1 METINISNISNT
13 NINNVIDL
21 IKGLDLGQDCTQYE
35 QIALK
40 MHSRASESCIDEAFR
55 LEFDSKFLAMVETNL
70 AEAKFESFGTLVREC
85 KNTICE
91 IAETFDLE
99 AWLDNMAYKPH
110 VITVHVSLLLAFG
123 REIKHRYEALRKTVD
138 GDSRFKADTKAVE
151 LLGGL

>member
-35 QIALK
+35 KIAIE
-40 MHSRASESCIDEAFR
+40 MHSRASASCMDEAFR
-55 LEFDSKFLAMVETNL
+55 LEFDSKFFAMVETNL
-70 AEAKFESFGTLVREC
+70 AEAKFESVQTLAREC
-85 KNTICE
+85 KNTISE
-91 IAETFDLE
+91 MAETFDLD
-99 AWLDNMAYKPH
+99 AWQDNMVYKPH

-123 REIKHRYEALRKTVD
+123 REIKHRYEALRKTID
-138 GDSRFKADTKAVE
+138 GNLRFKADTKVE